1 MVLERESRSHD
12 LISQHYGEMR
22 VMARRIL
29 SGNSLS
35 SELQPTELA
44 NEVAFRLLR
53 SRLGEV
59 QDKGH
64 FLALTA
70 RAMRQIL
77 IDEARKAGS
86 VKRASPPIMTR
97 WPMGGE
103 RDVLDIE
110 ALDDAE
116 KHLANISPERGQIV
130 ELRFMLGLTV
140 EETALYCGLSERSV
154 KRRWQSARAWLLNYL
169 SNSADVAP
177 A

>member
-1 MVLERESRSHD
+1 MVLERERRSHD

-77 IDEARKAGS
+77 R
-86 VKRASPPIMTR
+86 
-97 WPMGGE
+97 
-103 RDVLDIE
+103 
-110 ALDDAE
+110 
-116 KHLANISPERGQIV
+116 
-130 ELRFMLGLTV
+130 
-140 EETALYCGLSERSV
+140 
-154 KRRWQSARAWLLNYL
+154 
-169 SNSADVAP
+169 
-177 A
+177 